1 MINPKSIP
9 QTYTDDTRADLQLL
23 AEELEGSSEV
33 NQSQRKSEKI
43 VEGPGHMILAEEVKD
58 SEIETAGFNR
68 EHYSASKQG
77 ELDAEELM
85 QDVNEGDE
93 NDIFSQIETVQN
105 ERNSEA
111 DPTSGFY
118 QRERRLTIVA
128 DEIMRKEKLLH
139 MTGLSKNEFKST
151 IQIFLKKIASLL
163 HTDHN
168 NSCKQLRMIFYEHF
182 SDILEDVIVYLDE
195 KFLMTL
201 IDYLVQPLRSP
212 HEEKLAQTQRD
223 MSILVDGKVANRKSN
238 RQSLQIENR
247 EPISTMFAKMRT
259 EPDLNQTAIAN
270 NTSAMDTSTFKH
282 GRLIMTDY
290 VSKKN
295 FWFTDVIGND
305 TITLPEYVQRVITMG
320 QFLESKAIEKLPKNP
335 GLGRRIVKEFCKF
348 VGECVADQS
357 ASSQVRAKF
366 MENIDSTMKGHT
378 LLYMMHQL
386 FKHENRFAQ
395 VFDLTDMN
403 KLIVPGQTGTAYNH
417 FQVRTQTQRLRTESL
432 EPIAEEEDFGGF
444 GAKDDNELRNDYTDF
459 ETKDSGLNERLD
471 LFIGD
476 VDLYTSMLI
485 QLDIEGGEE
494 KMPDE
499 LIKSLYPVKEKS
511 QLIIFQLISLF
522 NSKNL
527 SQFIDRKKQM
537 KQLLQNMIT
546 MLTSGSMEF
555 RMPYTKFGQE
565 KKLHVFARFAQSL
578 CDVFCSERNRGTILA
593 RKEIFRPIVCS
604 LWLIQLLTYSN
615 LLKIQYASGEVV
627 PVGYDQYQTNTW
639 SLVLQFTRL
648 WNQFRCKRSVLYLT
662 QENKQTYEMLIN
674 ALVKSAEKE
683 VRVGMFETLN
693 VTIKVLLLNEE
704 EAFNF
709 MQNKGEKFDTELI
722 TQLIYISKQL
732 MTISQ
737 DYADQCEAVEQD
749 MYFETIFH

>member
-1 MINPKSIP
+1 MITPKNGP
-9 QTYTDDTRADLQLL
+9 HTYSDDTRADLALL
-23 AEELEGSSEV
+23 VEEVEGGSEH
-33 NQSQRKSEKI
+33 NQSTRRSEKI
-43 VEGPGHMILAEEVKD
+43 NDGPGPMALEEVKD

-85 QDVNEGDE
+85 EDVNEGE
-93 NDIFSQIETVQN
+93 EEDIFSQIATVQN
-105 ERNSEA
+105 ERGSEA
-111 DPTSGFY
+111 EANSGFKVE
-118 QRERRLTIVA
+118 RMSNRRLTVVD
-128 DEIMRKEKLLH
+128 DEILRKERLLH
-139 MTGLSKNEFKST
+139 MTGLSKNEFKIT

-182 SDILEDVIVYLDE
+182 SDVLEDVIVHLDE

-223 MSILVDGKVANRKSN
+223 MTSALDTRANRRSN
-238 RQSLQIENR
+238 RQSVAIENR
-247 EPISTMFAKMRT
+247 EPISMFKQMRP
-259 EPDLNQTAIAN
+259 EPDLNMTTVPTNAGGLDN
-270 NTSAMDTSTFKH
+270 STFKH
-282 GRLIMTDY
+282 GRLMMTDY

-295 FWFTDVIGND
+295 FWFTEIVGND

-348 VGECVADQS
+348 VSECVADQS

-403 KLIVPGQTGTAYNH
+403 KLIVPGQTGAPGYNQ
-417 FQVRTQTQRLRTESL
+417 FQSSRTQRLRTESL
-432 EPIAEEEDFGGF
+432 EPIAEEEDYGGL

-499 LIKSLYPVKEKS
+499 LI
-511 QLIIFQLISLF
+511 
-522 NSKNL
+522 
-527 SQFIDRKKQM
+527 
-537 KQLLQNMIT
+537 
-546 MLTSGSMEF
+546 
-555 RMPYTKFGQE
+555 
-565 KKLHVFARFAQSL
+565 
-578 CDVFCSERNRGTILA
+578 
-593 RKEIFRPIVCS
+593 
-604 LWLIQLLTYSN
+604 
-615 LLKIQYASGEVV
+615 
-627 PVGYDQYQTNTW
+627 
-639 SLVLQFTRL
+639 
-648 WNQFRCKRSVLYLT
+648 
-662 QENKQTYEMLIN
+662 
-674 ALVKSAEKE
+674 
-683 VRVGMFETLN
+683 
-693 VTIKVLLLNEE
+693 
-704 EAFNF
+704 
-709 MQNKGEKFDTELI
+709 
-722 TQLIYISKQL
+722 
-732 MTISQ
+732 
-737 DYADQCEAVEQD
+737 
-749 MYFETIFH
+749 